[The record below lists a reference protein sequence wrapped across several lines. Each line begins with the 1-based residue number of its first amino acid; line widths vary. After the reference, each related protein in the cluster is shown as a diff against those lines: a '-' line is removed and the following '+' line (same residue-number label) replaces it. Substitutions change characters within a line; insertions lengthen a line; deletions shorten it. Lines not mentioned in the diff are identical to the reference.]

1 MATLSFGLV
10 YRQLGSYL
18 YMFQPAHTSLASLA
32 ESAIIVSRIR
42 IFSASFEF
50 STDFC
55 SYVLTKFDIDGNYLD
70 QLHKMEPVGI
80 AASLLTLIAVSKKV
94 ADTGLVLVRRYRGYP
109 AAQAVIRDR
118 STQLDVQLSLLSDAK
133 KAISELDIL
142 SDELKKKI
150 LEAVGD
156 TCVTLK
162 LIRDDLAQHSDERG
176 IRARIRYAQRG
187 EAEFQD
193 WFKKLDENY
202 QALTYKFSILNM

>member
-55 SYVLTKFDIDGNYLD
+55 SYVLTKFDIDVE

-176 IRARIRYAQRG
+176 TRARIRYAQRG
-187 EAEFQD
+187 EAEVQD